1 MRRRAIF
8 AALLSLTLL
17 SGTGSEAI
25 FAQTLGP
32 SPVLT
37 LDQEQLFSGSAFGQR
52 LVAEFEAASRALA
65 LENRE
70 IETRLAAEEQDLTKR
85 RPSMSAE
92 EFRPLSDDFD
102 ARVVRIRKEQDA
114 KLAALSASNDQ
125 NRQKFFRA
133 VAPVLADLMR
143 EAGALALIDSRTVLL
158 SADKIDI
165 TGLAIARIDADPGFG
180 RSDQPQPPPA
190 DPPGAP
196 GTAP

>member
-1 MRRRAIF
+1 MWRRAIF
-8 AALLSLTLL
+8 AALLSLTVL

-37 LDQEQLFSGSAFGQR
+37 LDQEQLFIGSAFGQR

-143 EAGALALIDSRTVLL
+143 EAGAVALMDSRTVLL